1 MQTFYTNVK
10 VTLTSTFEKCR
21 FLDGNTHCRHPN
33 SDVFLGLVNR
43 TRTIGFLVV
52 DRKRVGGVDRT
63 VRSPD
68 TEGVV
73 LQSFTEDG
81 TRSIRNV

>member
-1 MQTFYTNVK
+1 MNRARTTG
-10 VTLTSTFEKCR
+10 S
-21 FLDGNTHCRHPN
+21 
-33 SDVFLGLVNR
+33 LVP
-43 TRTIGFLVV
+43 

-63 VRSPD
+63 VRTPD

-81 TRSIRNV
+81 SVRNVAGILNLSKSTVQRILCTLIGIL